1 MEAGRLAA
9 AMHVVWADVMGAGAG
24 TIAVVVG
31 KGVGFWIKFQ
41 GRANEIC
48 PWTGFGW

>member
-9 AMHVVWADVMGAGAG
+9 AMPVAWADVMGVGAG

-31 KGVGFWIKFQ
+31 KGVGFWIEFQ
-41 GRANEIC
+41 GRANRIFL
-48 PWTGFGW
+48 WTGFEG